1 MAKIWNFR
9 VKRNRNARRELC
21 FSKFSRFS
29 NTSRAKQYSW
39 KENWTLQ
46 VYVQPR
52 YDVIL
57 MHEGAKASS
66 LDHTSINLNK
76 RHYRGSP
83 TKFEIHIP
91 QTLDTIQQDRS
102 YDPLQ
107 RSVKRDADTVE
118 LITRDIISGS
128 YLHSVVKGTKSPFQ
142 RYIINFQLT
151 IVPSEC
157 STI

>member
-1 MAKIWNFR
+1 MNLHFW
-9 VKRNRNARRELC
+9 LWQ
-21 FSKFSRFS
+21 KFEIFV
-29 NTSRAKQYSW
+29 W
-39 KENWTLQ
+39 KETETREENYVFQNSVVSRTLLERNNIRGKRIELSK
-46 VYVQPR
+46 YT

-66 LDHTSINLNK
+66 LDHTSIDLNK

-102 YDPLQ
+102 NDPLQ

-128 YLHSVVKGTKSPFQ
+128 YRGSAFRS
-142 RYIINFQLT
+142 
-151 IVPSEC
+151 
-157 STI
+157 

>member
-1 MAKIWNFR
+1 MFFKIQSFLEHFSSETIF
-9 VKRNRNARRELC
+9 VERELN
-21 FSKFSRFS
+21 SPSIR
-29 NTSRAKQYSW
+29 TA
-39 KENWTLQ
+39 
-46 VYVQPR
+46 VQR

-128 YLHSVVKGTKSPFQ
+128 YRGSAFRS
-142 RYIINFQLT
+142 
-151 IVPSEC
+151 
-157 STI
+157 

>member
-1 MAKIWNFR
+1 MFSKIQSFLKHFSSETIF
-9 VKRNRNARRELC
+9 VERELN
-21 FSKFSRFS
+21 SPSI
-29 NTSRAKQYSW
+29 
-39 KENWTLQ
+39 
-46 VYVQPR
+46 QPR

-102 YDPLQ
+102 NDPLQ

-128 YLHSVVKGTKSPFQ
+128 YRGSAFRS
-142 RYIINFQLT
+142 
-151 IVPSEC
+151 
-157 STI
+157 

>member
-39 KENWTLQ
+39 KENWSLQ

-128 YLHSVVKGTKSPFQ
+128 YLHSVVKVQ
-142 RYIINFQLT
+142 RVRFNVILLIF
-151 IVPSEC
+151 S
-157 STI
+157 